1 MFKKLL
7 AAGLGL
13 AMTVSMM
20 TGCSLVSDGSSSSDT
35 KTEESAAADSSED
48 SSEADSTA
56 DASKE
61 ESEDAGSGDLIEKKM
76 ALFMTHMSNEF
87 TVTLSNAAKDEA
99 AERGYALNIYDAN
112 QDAQNQADQ
121 IEQAITLGVEGII
134 IEPVSVDGVVPSV
147 KAAKEAGVNVVI
159 VNQRISD
166 PEAADCYVGADAAT
180 TGSKLMEEVMKDIDG
195 KGNVALLLGPM
206 GSDGQVGRSEGFDQV
221 LADYPD
227 VSVAFQDT
235 AEWQTEPALTIVE
248 NWLNAG
254 KEISAVV
261 AQNDSMAVGAAKA
274 IADAQKTGLILPL
287 GIAAFIVFY
296 VVFLFAIKK
305 FDLKTPGREDDDDLE
320 AEKNIELA
328 NDDYTAIAAK
338 ILEGCGGKENITSI
352 DNCITRLRLEVK
364 DITAVNDKVIK
375 SAGVA
380 GVIKPGKTSVQV
392 IIGTKVQFVADAFSA
407 LCK

>member
-99 AERGYALNIYDAN
+99 AERGYALSIYDAN

-134 IEPVSVDGVVPSV
+134 IEQVSVDGVVPSV

-227 VSVAFQDT
+227 VTVAFQDT
-235 AEWQTEPALTIVE
+235 ADQGKFAADACVDLLDGKEVDSETIVD
-248 NWLNAG
+248 NVYYTADNAQ
-254 KEISAVV
+254 EAL
-261 AQNDSMAVGAAKA
+261 DA
-274 IADAQKTGLILPL
+274 IAK
-287 GIAAFIVFY
+287 
-296 VVFLFAIKK
+296 
-305 FDLKTPGREDDDDLE
+305 
-320 AEKNIELA
+320 
-328 NDDYTAIAAK
+328 
-338 ILEGCGGKENITSI
+338 
-352 DNCITRLRLEVK
+352 
-364 DITAVNDKVIK
+364 
-375 SAGVA
+375 
-380 GVIKPGKTSVQV
+380 
-392 IIGTKVQFVADAFSA
+392 
-407 LCK
+407 

>member
-134 IEPVSVDGVVPSV
+134 IEQVSVDGVVPSV

-227 VSVAFQDT
+227 VTVAFQDT
-235 AEWQTEPALTIVE
+235 ADQGKFAADACVDLLDGKEVDSETIVD
-248 NWLNAG
+248 NVYYTADNAQ
-254 KEISAVV
+254 EAL
-261 AQNDSMAVGAAKA
+261 DA
-274 IADAQKTGLILPL
+274 IAK
-287 GIAAFIVFY
+287 
-296 VVFLFAIKK
+296 
-305 FDLKTPGREDDDDLE
+305 
-320 AEKNIELA
+320 
-328 NDDYTAIAAK
+328 
-338 ILEGCGGKENITSI
+338 
-352 DNCITRLRLEVK
+352 
-364 DITAVNDKVIK
+364 
-375 SAGVA
+375 
-380 GVIKPGKTSVQV
+380 
-392 IIGTKVQFVADAFSA
+392 
-407 LCK
+407 

>member
-134 IEPVSVDGVVPSV
+134 IEQVSVDGVVPSV

-166 PEAADCYVGADAAT
+166 PEAANCYVGADAAT

-227 VSVAFQDT
+227 VTVAFQDT
-235 AEWQTEPALTIVE
+235 ADQGKFAADACVDLLDGKEVDSETIVD
-248 NWLNAG
+248 NVYYTADNAQ
-254 KEISAVV
+254 EAL
-261 AQNDSMAVGAAKA
+261 DA
-274 IADAQKTGLILPL
+274 IAK
-287 GIAAFIVFY
+287 
-296 VVFLFAIKK
+296 
-305 FDLKTPGREDDDDLE
+305 
-320 AEKNIELA
+320 
-328 NDDYTAIAAK
+328 
-338 ILEGCGGKENITSI
+338 
-352 DNCITRLRLEVK
+352 
-364 DITAVNDKVIK
+364 
-375 SAGVA
+375 
-380 GVIKPGKTSVQV
+380 
-392 IIGTKVQFVADAFSA
+392 
-407 LCK
+407 

>member
-112 QDAQNQADQ
+112 QYAQNQADQ

-134 IEPVSVDGVVPSV
+134 IEPVFVDGVVPSV

-195 KGNVALLLGPM
+195 KGNVAFLLGPM

-227 VSVAFQDT
+227 VTVAFQDT
-235 AEWQTEPALTIVE
+235 ADQGKFAADACADLLDGKEVDSETIVD
-248 NWLNAG
+248 NVYYTADNAQ
-254 KEISAVV
+254 EAL
-261 AQNDSMAVGAAKA
+261 DA
-274 IADAQKTGLILPL
+274 IAK
-287 GIAAFIVFY
+287 
-296 VVFLFAIKK
+296 
-305 FDLKTPGREDDDDLE
+305 
-320 AEKNIELA
+320 
-328 NDDYTAIAAK
+328 
-338 ILEGCGGKENITSI
+338 
-352 DNCITRLRLEVK
+352 
-364 DITAVNDKVIK
+364 
-375 SAGVA
+375 
-380 GVIKPGKTSVQV
+380 
-392 IIGTKVQFVADAFSA
+392 
-407 LCK
+407 

>member
-99 AERGYALNIYDAN
+99 AERGYALSIYDAN

-134 IEPVSVDGVVPSV
+134 IEPVTLFFGMKWQAFLAFLASAISKESLLGVLNTLHGTGGNLVSSTFGAKVTGSGSAVASV
-147 KAAKEAGVNVVI
+147 
-159 VNQRISD
+159 ISD
-166 PEAADCYVGADAAT
+166 NFTKAQGLAFIYAISFNMPCVSALAAT
-180 TGSKLMEEVMKDIDG
+180 SRIH
-195 KGNVALLLGPM
+195 
-206 GSDGQVGRSEGFDQV
+206 
-221 LADYPD
+221 
-227 VSVAFQDT
+227 
-235 AEWQTEPALTIVE
+235 
-248 NWLNAG
+248 
-254 KEISAVV
+254 
-261 AQNDSMAVGAAKA
+261 
-274 IADAQKTGLILPL
+274 LIC
-287 GIAAFIVFY
+287 A
-296 VVFLFAIKK
+296 
-305 FDLKTPGREDDDDLE
+305 
-320 AEKNIELA
+320 
-328 NDDYTAIAAK
+328 
-338 ILEGCGGKENITSI
+338 
-352 DNCITRLRLEVK
+352 
-364 DITAVNDKVIK
+364 
-375 SAGVA
+375 
-380 GVIKPGKTSVQV
+380 
-392 IIGTKVQFVADAFSA
+392 
-407 LCK
+407 

>member
-7 AAGLGL
+7 SAGLGL

-227 VSVAFQDT
+227 VTVAFQDT
-235 AEWQTEPALTIVE
+235 ADQGKFAADACVDLLDGKEVDSETIVD
-248 NWLNAG
+248 NVYYTADNAQ
-254 KEISAVV
+254 EAL
-261 AQNDSMAVGAAKA
+261 DA
-274 IADAQKTGLILPL
+274 IAK
-287 GIAAFIVFY
+287 
-296 VVFLFAIKK
+296 
-305 FDLKTPGREDDDDLE
+305 
-320 AEKNIELA
+320 
-328 NDDYTAIAAK
+328 
-338 ILEGCGGKENITSI
+338 
-352 DNCITRLRLEVK
+352 
-364 DITAVNDKVIK
+364 
-375 SAGVA
+375 
-380 GVIKPGKTSVQV
+380 
-392 IIGTKVQFVADAFSA
+392 
-407 LCK
+407 